1 MRVFDSNISKKY
13 HSNCTIL
20 NKNIIF
26 KKKTYYNIPV
36 TITGSGEVSIS
47 GRSMSGNGSLNIK
60 VILSNDEVIFDE
72 NIEFT
77 SQVKECK
84 LNIGNKRGFSG
95 TVSISLN
102 NDRSRVR
109 VLRAIIS
116 SDKKN
121 SSTKDNTEP
130 KIQETIDDK
139 KYLVSSAGYTA
150 IIVPYAIH
158 GGAEVYLKNILIE
171 MEAQTPGLIDRFEII
186 HLNRGSKTFNLTFKE
201 IFAGSIN
208 RLSLILRSKNYEN
221 IIFYNSFSVY
231 RMLKGL
237 KLNKMISSKI
247 VEIYHSD
254 LVWSDSMAAVK
265 ERSQISSII
274 RVSDGLLNDCDIG
287 DAELVTV
294 PVGINIDIFKNRDRN
309 KIRNDLNIIDN
320 RPIIGIVARLSPE
333 KNIDYILDIANKM
346 DDFLFLFVGGGKG
359 LAEYREN
366 ALENVRFL
374 GYKNDVYKYHC
385 AFDSLLLASKI
396 EGTPI
401 SIIEAMATERVV
413 FTSNVGEVSS
423 LISDGDNGVFITGAV
438 DDDVKIIRNNFSKR
452 SIAKNARASIL
463 KHDIKIV
470 CKKFISTLFSK
481 SRYELIQGEV
491 SNNLGEFI

>member
-221 IIFYNSFSVY
+221 IIFY
-231 RMLKGL
+231 L
-237 KLNKMISSKI
+237 
-247 VEIYHSD
+247 
-254 LVWSDSMAAVK
+254 
-265 ERSQISSII
+265 
-274 RVSDGLLNDCDIG
+274 
-287 DAELVTV
+287 T
-294 PVGINIDIFKNRDRN
+294 
-309 KIRNDLNIIDN
+309 
-320 RPIIGIVARLSPE
+320 LS
-333 KNIDYILDIANKM
+333 L
-346 DDFLFLFVGGGKG
+346 
-359 LAEYREN
+359 
-366 ALENVRFL
+366 
-374 GYKNDVYKYHC
+374 
-385 AFDSLLLASKI
+385 
-396 EGTPI
+396 
-401 SIIEAMATERVV
+401 
-413 FTSNVGEVSS
+413 
-423 LISDGDNGVFITGAV
+423 
-438 DDDVKIIRNNFSKR
+438 
-452 SIAKNARASIL
+452 
-463 KHDIKIV
+463 
-470 CKKFISTLFSK
+470 
-481 SRYELIQGEV
+481 
-491 SNNLGEFI
+491 